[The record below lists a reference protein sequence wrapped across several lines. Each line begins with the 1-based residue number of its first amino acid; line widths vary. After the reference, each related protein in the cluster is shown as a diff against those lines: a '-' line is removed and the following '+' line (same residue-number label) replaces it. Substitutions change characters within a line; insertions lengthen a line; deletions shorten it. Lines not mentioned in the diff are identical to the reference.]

1 MVFNFYSRTNIPWK
15 LSCEGQRPRANIARI
30 LRESVTEVYWSG
42 RTIALFGIILI
53 AATCVVG
60 LGAAPGL
67 SDGQNKAF
75 LVLAVIF
82 LIAIQISL
90 ALSTMFFLTTTWS
103 RFDLRIDA
111 TNRLGAVNGCSD
123 ELTVMPFV
131 DQQTQFEQTDANLR
145 RLITV
150 TVLMIV
156 TSLFTGVLTI
166 PAYYCVH
173 YVSDIEDKGA
183 LIGTGDFAEADAP
196 VGASEGKL
204 DTKRAKK
211 ESV

>member
-1 MVFNFYSRTNIPWK
+1 M
-15 LSCEGQRPRANIARI
+15 IAI
-30 LRESVTEVYWSG
+30 
-42 RTIALFGIILI
+42 
-53 AATCVVG
+53 
-60 LGAAPGL
+60 
-67 SDGQNKAF
+67 
-75 LVLAVIF
+75 IF

-90 ALSTMFFLTTTWS
+90 ALSTMFFLSTTWS
-103 RFDLRIDA
+103 RFDTRIDA

-123 ELTVMPFV
+123 ELTVMPFI
-131 DQQTQFEQTDANLR
+131 DQQTDFEETDANLR

-183 LIGTGDFAEADAP
+183 LIGTGDFAEGDAP

-204 DTKRAKK
+204 DATKAKK